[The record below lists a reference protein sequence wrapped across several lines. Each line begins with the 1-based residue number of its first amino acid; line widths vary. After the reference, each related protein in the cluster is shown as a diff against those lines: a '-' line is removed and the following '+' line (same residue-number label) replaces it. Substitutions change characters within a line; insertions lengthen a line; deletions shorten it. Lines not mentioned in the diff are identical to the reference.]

1 VALGLS
7 RTRALI
13 MLSTSPSVIVT
24 DLVAIRTPG
33 AWHQAPIY
41 GGFVTDVQ
49 LSKVILRL
57 HEDFPKSQL
66 WDVRFTV
73 NRLLLRRMHDAISK
87 AKAHE
92 RILFPSNRHA
102 KPHSGVNRPSGR
114 LDRKVASNF
123 QQSLAVGRVTAQPPG
138 DVPFII
144 FGP

>member
-1 VALGLS
+1 VASDPFKL
-7 RTRALI
+7 RVLI
-13 MLSTSPSVIVT
+13 MLSTSPSVLVT
-24 DLVAIRTPG
+24 DLVAIRAPG
-33 AWHQAPIY
+33 ASYDGSIY

-57 HEDFPKSQL
+57 HKSFPSNQL

-87 AKAHE
+87 AKMHE
-92 RILFPSNRHA
+92 RILFPSDHRA
-102 KPHSGVNRPSGR
+102 KPNPGGSHPTQR

-123 QQSLAVGRVTAQPPG
+123 QQSLAVRQIVAQPAG